1 MMAKE
6 IYITEKHLDYCVTDQ
21 QRKIVQMKLA
31 KATWGE
37 VAKETGI
44 ESGNGRESLR
54 AVKRRAAAAGY
65 SPEHDMNKEAP
76 EGYKLTGVSTLYNAD
91 GNVTAQWVKSK
102 SDQAR
107 QLEILIESL
116 EQGSTG
122 YKPFKRTPKPKHN
135 DSDLLTLI
143 TITDFHLGMYA
154 WAAETSEA
162 WDITISRDVFL
173 NAVQDM
179 IDGSPQ
185 SGTGLL
191 NQLGD
196 FLHFDSLDAVTPSS
210 GHLLD
215 SDTRYG
221 KIVELSIEVM
231 TQAVL
236 MMLKRFE
243 KVVVVQAEGNHDM
256 AGSVWMRKHVKQVFK
271 NEPRV
276 EVIDNEFPYY
286 AYLHGEVMLGFHH
299 GHKVRLAQLHKLF
312 ASEPRFREMWG
323 QAKNTYIHTG
333 HYHHERVVEDGGAI
347 SEQHPTLSSR
357 DSYATRGGWVS
368 QRGAKAIT
376 YSKTEGEIHRITVRP
391 RLE

>member
-1 MMAKE
+1 MLTK
-6 IYITEKHLDYCVTDQ
+6 KHLDYCLTDLQ
-21 QRKIVQMKLA
+21 KQIVEMRVKGLSWKSITEA
-31 KATWGE
+31 
-37 VAKETGI
+37 TGI
-44 ESGNGRESLR
+44 DSANGRKSIR
-54 AVKRRAAAAGY
+54 TIKARAAASGY
-65 SPEHDMNKEAP
+65 SPQHDMTKETP
-76 EGYKLTGVSTLYNAD
+76 DGYKLTGVSTLYNAD

-122 YKPFKRTPKPKHN
+122 YKPFKRTLKPKST
-135 DSDLLTLI
+135 DSELLTLI

-162 WDITISRDVFL
+162 WDIVISRDVFL

-185 SGTGLL
+185 SETGVL

-196 FLHFDSLDAVTPSS
+196 FLHFDSLDAVTPMS

-215 SDTRYG
+215 ADTRYG

-256 AGSVWMRKHVKQVFK
+256 AGSVWMRKHIKHVFK

-299 GHKVRLAQLHKLF
+299 GHKVKLAQLHKLF

-323 QAKNTYIHTG
+323 KAKNTYIHTG

-347 SEQHPTLSSR
+347 AEQHPTLSSR

-376 YSKTEGEIHRITVRP
+376 YSKTEGEVHRVTVRP
-391 RLE
+391 RLD